1 MLKEIRTREG
11 DLVQIK
17 EDIIFDVKGLIHP
30 PHRIVAFPRYI
41 PEPLGDRERKGQRF
55 KKIYSLSARYRF
67 LEKKLPQYIAHDP
80 VLDETLCEVPEKDVQ
95 KHFDPIEKLG
105 KLRSSE
111 KLDPTERIALKL
123 AESLNNQASLTSNA
137 IGISGSILAGLYT
150 ASSDIDPVVYGSR
163 NCRKVHAA
171 LGDLLEDKYGRFKP
185 YSREELKAL
194 FDFRSKDTM
203 MSFEDFVRTESRKVM
218 QGKFLGRDY
227 FVRFVKDWN
236 EVKEKYGDVRYVNV
250 GNARIEATVA
260 DDSESVFT
268 PCIYKIGNVQV
279 LEGPSVGHIEEIASF
294 RGRFCEQARIG
305 EVIIAQGKVER
316 VTNTIRK
323 REYFRLLVGNKP
335 SDYVILKH

>member
-1 MLKEIRTREG
+1 
-11 DLVQIK
+11 
-17 EDIIFDVKGLIHP
+17 
-30 PHRIVAFPRYI
+30 
-41 PEPLGDRERKGQRF
+41 
-55 KKIYSLSARYRF
+55 
-67 LEKKLPQYIAHDP
+67 
-80 VLDETLCEVPEKDVQ
+80 
-95 KHFDPIEKLG
+95 
-105 KLRSSE
+105 
-111 KLDPTERIALKL
+111 
-123 AESLNNQASLTSNA
+123 
-137 IGISGSILAGLYT
+137 
-150 ASSDIDPVVYGSR
+150 
-163 NCRKVHAA
+163 
-171 LGDLLEDKYGRFKP
+171 
-185 YSREELKAL
+185 
-194 FDFRSKDTM
+194 
-203 MSFEDFVRTESRKVM
+203 M